1 MDSATQRGSTEQR
14 RPLLCF
20 SAAFSLAVLASV
32 LLFNGTPWSGLRILL
47 PACVM
52 AGVTM
57 ALFPSLRRPV
67 TLAGILAGALWIAGF
82 IWLEYQPAKQ
92 YHDRTGSLT
101 FVAESYAV
109 GYGDYGAVD
118 GRLLSIDGIAVDFIV
133 RLYLEDG
140 SPVVEP
146 GDVLSFQGRV
156 ALANPEL
163 KRGHLARGRYLT
175 VSQKG
180 SITQLSSGI
189 TNLTQWGAWTAKSLG
204 DRMSPWLE
212 GDESG
217 LLVAL
222 LTGDCTRYSR
232 DFNTA
237 LMNSGTSH
245 ITAVSGQHISILV
258 TFWVTLFGRKR
269 GLYTVL
275 PLIALFAAVTGF
287 SPSVMRAAIMCG
299 ITVLAFVLRREHDTL
314 TALFASLLLLL
325 MVNPFS
331 IVSASLVL
339 SFGSTFGII
348 LFSPMLLAGIRK
360 RMPKGRGI
368 GASIL
373 NYTYTTT
380 AASIAALAFTLPLC
394 MLYFTRVSLIS
405 APTTFAA
412 LWSAS
417 FAMVA
422 GLVVLGISFIWHG
435 AAVFLAKWVL
445 YWPLTYMVRVV
456 KALGAQR
463 WVAAADSIYFA
474 VAAAVLLLVLVG
486 AYRKKLKGAVSIA
499 LAVTAFCAF
508 FVLTAVENRIYS
520 DIIIHNTGNSA
531 VMLLR
536 SGDAVTAVNMGGI
549 KGGRSAAFVDDALA
563 AWGISTLDQVV
574 LTSTSYKQSGG
585 LEQAL
590 ERISAGT
597 ILLPKSDGPMPG
609 GDSVQWYERSGALDA
624 GGFTLELIK
633 AAEGRFIPRVLS
645 PGASVLDL
653 CGVPPLEA
661 ALALERAGGCD
672 ILLID
677 TAYGQ
682 APRTFERLC
691 RMLTPRLVLLCDDG
705 YTGTF
710 SLERRTT
717 APVRS
722 LSGLGDITVA
732 QLTH

>member
-1 MDSATQRGSTEQR
+1 MDNVAQRGSYEQR

-20 SAAFSLAVLASV
+20 SAAFSLAVFVSV
-32 LLFNGTPWSGLRILL
+32 LVFNGTPWSALRLLL
-47 PACVM
+47 PASVLL
-52 AGVTM
+52 GVAM
-57 ALFPSLRRPV
+57 MLFPSLRRPV
-67 TLAGILAGALWIAGF
+67 TLLGVILGTLWSAGF
-82 IWLEYQPAKQ
+82 IWLEYVPATK
-92 YHDRTGSLT
+92 YHDRTGNLT
-101 FVAESYAV
+101 FVAESYAI

-118 GRLLSIDGIAVDFIV
+118 GRLLSVDGTAVDFIV

-146 GDVLSFQGRV
+146 GDILAFPGRI
-156 ALANPEL
+156 ALANPGL
-163 KRGHLARGRYLT
+163 TRGHLARGRYLT
-175 VSQKG
+175 LSQKG
-180 SITQLSSGI
+180 SITQLSTGI
-189 TNLTQWGAWTAKSLG
+189 TNLTQWGAWTAKTLG
-204 DRMSPWLE
+204 DRMGMWLE

-258 TFWVTLFGRKR
+258 AFWVVLWGRKK

-275 PLIALFAAVTGF
+275 PLIVLFAAVTGF

-299 ITVLAFVLRREHDTL
+299 ITILAFVLRREHDTL
-314 TALFASLLLLL
+314 TALFVSLLLLL

-339 SFGSTFGII
+339 SFSSTFGII
-348 LFSPMLLAGIRK
+348 LFSPMLVAGIRK
-360 RMPKGRGI
+360 RTPKGKGI
-368 GASIL
+368 GAAIL
-373 NYTYTTT
+373 NYCYTTT

-405 APTTFAA
+405 APTTFLV
-412 LWSAS
+412 LWAAS

-422 GLVVLGISFIWHG
+422 GLVVLGISFLWHG
-435 AAVFLAKWVL
+435 AAVLLAKWVL

-456 KALGAQR
+456 KVLGAQR
-463 WVAAADSIYFA
+463 WVAAADSLYFA
-474 VAAAVLLLVLVG
+474 VAAGVLLLVLVG
-486 AYRKKLKGAVSIA
+486 AYRNKLKGAVSLA

-520 DIIIHNTGNSA
+520 DMVIHNTGSSA

-536 SGDAVTAVNMGGI
+536 SGDAVTAINMGGI
-549 KGGRSAAFVDDALA
+549 KGGRSAAFVDDTLA
-563 AWGISTLDQVV
+563 AWGISNLNQVV

-590 ERISAGT
+590 ERVGAGA
-597 ILLPKSDGPMPG
+597 ILLPQSGAPMPG
-609 GDSVQWYERSGALDA
+609 GDAVVWYEENGALDA
-624 GGFTLELIK
+624 DGFTVELIK

-661 ALALERAGGCD
+661 LAALEQAGGCD
-672 ILLID
+672 ILVID
-677 TAYGQ
+677 AAYAA
-682 APRTFERLC
+682 APYTFERLY
-691 RMLTPRLVLLCDDG
+691 RMLTPQLVLLCDDG
-705 YTGTF
+705 FTGTF
-710 SLERRTT
+710 SLERRSA
-717 APVRS
+717 APVLS
-722 LSGLGDITVA
+722 LSELGDITVA
-732 QLTH
+732 QLTR